1 MEIISCHFV
10 FQVKYFAWLNWQAY
24 ISDTHQVPEGLILPY
39 PLNIMQDG
47 RLEYLE
53 PMGSWQGKTFPDFNS
68 DSYIEGAI
76 SLVIPQKVTT

>member
-1 MEIISCHFV
+1 MEIISYYVV